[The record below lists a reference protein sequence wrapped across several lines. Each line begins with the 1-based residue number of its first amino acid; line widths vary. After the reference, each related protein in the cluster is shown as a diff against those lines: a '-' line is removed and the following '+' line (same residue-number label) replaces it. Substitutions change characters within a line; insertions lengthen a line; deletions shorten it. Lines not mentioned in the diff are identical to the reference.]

1 MTIFLSGLQNGYA
14 AGAGRSASALAPVR
28 QITTQAAPSPVSTA
42 ASTQV
47 NIGLYGRTMVLTRLP
62 GAADAFSGDTRAADA
77 EEASSSEPE
86 NTPETRE
93 VFDAAILRASATI
106 HLLQLQQQSGNSRMS
121 PEALAQRQ
129 EAILRGEDP
138 DGGRFGKYQARLDPY
153 MVTFFSIND
162 KKIIG
167 EAYEMATKEE
177 DLARI
182 DKLVMELG
190 ALRIRQHLNGELI
203 RSVRT
208 EKVNP
213 DDVPYEPD
221 VAHLPLLG
229 EMKRLAVGV
238 KK

>member
-1 MTIFLSGLQNGYA
+1 MTIFLNGLQNWYA

-28 QITTQAAPSPVSTA
+28 QITAQAAPSPASTT

-47 NIGLYGRTMVLTRLP
+47 NIGLYGRTMVLTRLL
-62 GAADAFSGDTRAADA
+62 GAADAPNDERAADVK
-77 EEASSSEPE
+77 EASSSEPE
-86 NTPETRE
+86 KTPEARE
-93 VFDAAILRASATI
+93 AFDAAILRASATI
-106 HLLQLQQQSGNSRMS
+106 HLMQLQQQGQNGVS

-129 EAILRGEDP
+129 EAIARGEDP
-138 DGGRFGKYQARLDPY
+138 DGGRFGKFQARLDPY

-190 ALRIRQHLNGELI
+190 ALRIQQRLNGELI
-203 RSVRT
+203 RSVRM
-208 EKVNP
+208 ENVNP

-221 VAHLPLLG
+221 VAHLPLLD
-229 EMKRLAVGV
+229 EMKHLAA
-238 KK
+238 KS